1 MFQEYWQESPFQKGE
16 LKYVILDL
24 IKDKPSHGYEIIR
37 RLAERSHGFYTPS
50 PGAVYPTLQLL
61 EEMGYIEAKQHDGK
75 KIYTI
80 TDEGKKFLS
89 EQKQFAEGIKQQ
101 MSERWSKKNTA
112 DMRETM
118 VEIGRMGRLIGRH
131 FRNTD
136 AEKMRRIQEVISRAY
151 NDIET
156 ILER

>member
-1 MFQEYWQESPFQKGE
+1 
-16 LKYVILDL
+16 
-24 IKDKPSHGYEIIR
+24 
-37 RLAERSHGFYTPS
+37 
-50 PGAVYPTLQLL
+50 
-61 EEMGYIEAKQHDGK
+61 
-75 KIYTI
+75 
-80 TDEGKKFLS
+80 
-89 EQKQFAEGIKQQ
+89 

-118 VEIGRMGRLIGRH
+118 VAIGRMGRLIGRH

-156 ILER
+156 ILEH